1 MNEQLSKIISN
12 PHRDKALI
20 GLGSLLVGAGIG
32 FAIGLK
38 RGRKYTAEEMDH
50 IDAAV
55 RQMTSEYRDTD
66 LPDEVIKVAPA
77 PVILDAE
84 DYEARKVGEDF
95 VRSTITSVR
104 KPNGDDE
111 IVDIPIIADE
121 DDEPAV
127 VAANVFAGSDDD
139 WNYELEVTTRT
150 EQRPYVLHK
159 DEFYADEKDYEQVT
173 LTYYAGDNIMTTDD
187 DQIVYNHED
196 QTGPMRFGHG
206 SGDTKVFYVRND
218 KNKAEYEIVR
228 HEGTYSEEVLGLEIE
243 NNARAVDLKHER
255 SPGKFRQD

>member
-12 PHRDKALI
+12 PHRDKVLI

-32 FAIGLK
+32 FAVGLK

-55 RQMTSEYRDTD
+55 RQMTSEYRDTS
-66 LPDEVIKVAPA
+66 LPDEIIKATPA

-84 DYEARKVGEDF
+84 DYEARKAGEDF
-95 VRSTITSVR
+95 VKITVTSVSG
-104 KPNGDDE
+104 KANADE
-111 IVDIPIIADE
+111 IVDIPIIAE
-121 DDEPAV
+121 DDEPEV
-127 VAANVFAGSDDD
+127 VVSNVFAGNDDD
-139 WNYELEVTTRT
+139 WDYELEVTTRT

-206 SGDTKVFYVRND
+206 SGDMKVFYVRND
-218 KNKAEYEIVR
+218 KNKAEYEIIR
-228 HEGTYSEEVLGLEIE
+228 HEGRYSEEVLGLEIE
-243 NNARAVDLKHER
+243 DNARAADIKHER
-255 SPGKFRQD
+255 SPSKFRQD